1 MVPVDR
7 WYKFQQKRNVATFTL
22 EEAEEQVIKE
32 LYDVCDV
39 LFIDLELVEESAKA

>member
-22 EEAEEQVIKE
+22 EEAEEQVIHE
-32 LYDVCDV
+32 WDVV
-39 LFIDLELVEESAKA
+39 YMLLIVYLLETS